1 MSEAKLRMAVIAYN
15 ATLLNQPKES
25 RDQPAAMR
33 AALAPFLERI
43 KALETE
49 NAELKGW
56 RRKAEM
62 MLAVMKANAI
72 NYTNKSKA
80 RPLTG
85 FVSTL
90 TAEQKEAAMSYEGDD
105 HHGPETTA
113 KEADQ

>member
-1 MSEAKLRMAVIAYN
+1 
-15 ATLLNQPKES
+15 
-25 RDQPAAMR
+25 
-33 AALAPFLERI
+33 
-43 KALETE
+43 
-49 NAELKGW
+49 
-56 RRKAEM
+56 
-62 MLAVMKANAI
+62 MKANAI

>member
-1 MSEAKLRMAVIAYN
+1 MSSADLRMAVITYN
-15 ATLLNQPKES
+15 ATLLNQPNES

-43 KALETE
+43 KALENE

-56 RRKAEM
+56 RRKAETM
-62 MLAVMKANAI
+62 MAVMKANALDYFR
-72 NYTNKSKA
+72 NSNA

-85 FVSTL
+85 FVATL
-90 TAEQKEAAMSYEGDD
+90 TAEQKAAAVSYEGED
-105 HHGPETTA
+105 HHGPKTNS

>member
-1 MSEAKLRMAVIAYN
+1 MAVIAYN

-43 KALETE
+43 KALD
-49 NAELKGW
+49 
-56 RRKAEM
+56 
-62 MLAVMKANAI
+62 
-72 NYTNKSKA
+72 YTNKSKA

-105 HHGPETTA
+105 FHGPVSE
-113 KEADQ
+113 EADQ

>member
-1 MSEAKLRMAVIAYN
+1 MNSANLRMAVITYN
-15 ATLLNQPKES
+15 ATLLNQSQDS

-43 KALETE
+43 KQLEGE
-49 NAELKGW
+49 NAELKDW
-56 RRKAEM
+56 RRRAEKM
-62 MLAVMKANAI
+62 MSVMKANAI
-72 NYTNKSKA
+72 DNINSRA